1 MVRFSRLLCCAAL
14 DQPQDFCNVVNYHRT
29 YLMHG
34 VCPASLLWAAVVRKN
49 ALGNFPR
56 VIYSGF
62 LTGFAHS
69 AAGIACIWIS
79 GRAPVLKKAFSFC
92 SVPLCL
98 AAGTQVSTGLPPE
111 LWVIHEP
118 PVPQPAQP
126 QGQGRMGSKCRG
138 AGTGLQQGWGDHDVA
153 GAKQDT
159 LAPSRWGRR
168 MGQPFGDG
176 APALQ
181 SGPCSCWEALSC
193 SPPASS
199 QQQGEYETCSSFSCS
214 AGVRDHHKAIKK
226 NLFCEPCPK
235 EAHQRLSCQN
245 SQGQESP
252 PPLSL
257 IWKDLVVCLLM
268 CSVWLSGY

>member
-1 MVRFSRLLCCAAL
+1 MVYALLL
-14 DQPQDFCNVVNYHRT
+14 YFELPWLER
-29 YLMHG
+29 M
-34 VCPASLLWAAVVRKN
+34 LWAIFLELSTLAFLLGLPTLQQELLVSESQAEPLYWKKLSLSVLFPFVLQQGLRW
-49 ALGNFPR
+49 ALGCLQSCGLSMSPL
-56 VIYSGF
+56 F
-62 LTGFAHS
+62 LNLHS
-69 AAGIACIWIS
+69 L
-79 GRAPVLKKAFSFC
+79 RAK
-92 SVPLCL
+92 
-98 AAGTQVSTGLPPE
+98 
-111 LWVIHEP
+111 
-118 PVPQPAQP
+118 
-126 QGQGRMGSKCRG
+126 GRMGSKCRG

-199 QQQGEYETCSSFSCS
+199 QQRGEYETCSSFSCS

>member
-1 MVRFSRLLCCAAL
+1 MSRKPCEEQRKMLCSLITGQITCGNWAK
-14 DQPQDFCNVVNYHRT
+14 CS
-29 YLMHG
+29 YLF
-34 VCPASLLWAAVVRKN
+34 L
-49 ALGNFPR
+49 
-56 VIYSGF
+56 F
-62 LTGFAHS
+62 LTPCVF
-69 AAGIACIWIS
+69 
-79 GRAPVLKKAFSFC
+79 FFY
-92 SVPLCL
+92 SVWRTCAL
-98 AAGTQVSTGLPPE
+98 E
-111 LWVIHEP
+111 
-118 PVPQPAQP
+118 VP
-126 QGQGRMGSKCRG
+126 
-138 AGTGLQQGWGDHDVA
+138 
-153 GAKQDT
+153 
-159 LAPSRWGRR
+159 WGRR

-181 SGPCSCWEALSC
+181 SGPYSCWEALSC